1 MIIPSGFILFF
12 TGYFDLQ
19 LTQKPIL
26 LGTLASFVL
35 GVFGTALASV
45 IFYMLVK
52 RAGALFASMVTYG
65 IPFIAVLW
73 GILLGEQVTLL
84 QTGCLGII
92 LCGVYLVN
100 KKVRV

>member
-1 MIIPSGFILFF
+1 
-12 TGYFDLQ
+12 
-19 LTQKPIL
+19 
-26 LGTLASFVL
+26 
-35 GVFGTALASV
+35 
-45 IFYMLVK
+45 MLVK

-73 GILLGEQVTLL
+73 GIVLGEQVTLL

-100 KKVRV
+100 KKTKD